1 MKTSSKKI
9 NKNKIF
15 DFIRK
20 IYYNYKNI
28 FNYLIIIIFILFL
41 FFSQNY
47 KKKIIENL
55 KDENP
60 KEGVD
65 KLDKSS
71 DKGTD
76 KADDFQ
82 DIFEGEK
89 EKEEE
94 EEKG

>member
-20 IYYNYKNI
+20 IYYNYENI

-47 KKKIIENL
+47 KKIIIENL
-55 KDENP
+55 KDNNP

-71 DKGTD
+71 DKGSD
-76 KADDFQ
+76 KASNFKA
-82 DIFEGEK
+82 IFEDDEK
-89 EKEEE
+89 DEE
-94 EEKG
+94 